1 MWCNN
6 LLGPDSNANR
16 RLNELFDTPAF
27 LHAVANAK
35 RGQVNQT
42 TMQVFFSLSCH
53 GHSFCVVFTCK
64 LLQVI
69 AQTAPFDETVFLSD
83 LLAMAQ
89 PLKNVTAGA

>member
-6 LLGPDSNANR
+6 LLGPDSNANYCR
-16 RLNELFDTPAF
+16 FNKPSDIAAF

-53 GHSFCVVFTCK
+53 GHSFCVVFTCG

-69 AQTAPFDETVFLSD
+69 AQTAPFDENSFFV
-83 LLAMAQ
+83 
-89 PLKNVTAGA
+89 